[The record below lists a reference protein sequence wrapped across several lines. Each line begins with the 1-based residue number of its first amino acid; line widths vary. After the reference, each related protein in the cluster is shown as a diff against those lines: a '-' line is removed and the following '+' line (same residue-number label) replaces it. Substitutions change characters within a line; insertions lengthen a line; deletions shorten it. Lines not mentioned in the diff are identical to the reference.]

1 MKVTKEQLDKVRVAL
16 TIEVSDDKFEEAV
29 EKAYKENI
37 GKIRVDGFRN
47 DYHCSAGV
55 RSSAVGSR
63 QTFHLQSYR

>member
-37 GKIRVDGFRN
+37 GKIRVDGFRKGHAPRKIVEKV
-47 DYHCSAGV
+47 YGKEV
-55 RSSAVGSR
+55 FFPM
-63 QTFHLQSYR
+63 Q